1 MAYTPRRS
9 QQQDNEAEGSAFWLI
24 TYSDM
29 TTLLLTFFLLMFSF
43 TVMSDEAQHELLH
56 QLNRVDAPKKG
67 SDPVKEKASLEAIAR
82 DIAAQFKD
90 REVFVEATESEVTVG
105 LSNEVTFA
113 SGDATLSPAALDPLG
128 KAATILARLPNA
140 IRVEGHTDD
149 VPIAT
154 ARFPSNWHLST
165 ARALAVLRFLSAQ
178 GVDPHRLQAVGYG
191 AVRPRV
197 PNESAPSR
205 AANRRIEIK
214 LVRE

>member
-1 MAYTPRRS
+1 MATKRRPRRPVTD
-9 QQQDNEAEGSAFWLI
+9 DNEGTAFWLI

-43 TVMSDEAQHELLH
+43 TVMSDQSQHELLE
-56 QLNRVDAPKKG
+56 QLNRVDAPRV
-67 SDPVKEKASLEAIAR
+67 DPAHEQASLETIAK

-90 REVFVEATESEVTVG
+90 RGVFVEASASEVTVG
-105 LSNEVTFA
+105 LSSEVTFA
-113 SGDATLSPAALDPLG
+113 SGEATLSPAALEPLG
-128 KAATILARLPNA
+128 KAAAILARLPNA

-165 ARALAVLRFLSAQ
+165 ARALAVLRFLTSK
-178 GVDPHRLQAVGYG
+178 GVDPHRLLAAGYG
-191 AVRPRV
+191 SAQPRA
-197 PNESAPSR
+197 PNDSPEGR